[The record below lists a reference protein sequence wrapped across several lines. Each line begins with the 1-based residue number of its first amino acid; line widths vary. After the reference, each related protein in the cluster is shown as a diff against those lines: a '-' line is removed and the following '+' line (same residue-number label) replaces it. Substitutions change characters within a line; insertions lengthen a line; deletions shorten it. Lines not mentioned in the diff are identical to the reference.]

1 MSSRRP
7 ISEPSADDDDGDDD
21 DLRMSD
27 VAMPA
32 GNRICSFER

>member
-1 MSSRRP
+1 MSSRCP

-21 DLRMSD
+21 DDLWMSD

-32 GNRICSFER
+32 NRNCSFEH